1 VSNSAQDATPT
12 VRLAAIVL
20 AGGRSKRFGS
30 DKLGTVVH
38 GTPLLRHSVDAALAV
53 GASVVVVGPEHQGLP
68 AGVVTVR
75 EDPPLSGPYAAVAA
89 GLAAVDVDA
98 EIVLVLAGDLVDPAP
113 MLPRLLEAVRGAGGA
128 EAAVAVDASGLRQPL
143 LAAYR
148 VVPLLGGVSGVDP
161 VGRAASE
168 LLDGL
173 HAIEVHDEG
182 TSTRDID
189 TTADLAAEIP
199 PHA

>member
-1 VSNSAQDATPT
+1 MTIPAQDAPPTTP
-12 VRLAAIVL
+12 LAAIVL
-20 AGGRSKRFGS
+20 AGGRSKRFGG
-30 DKLGTVVH
+30 DKLETVVH
-38 GTPLLRHSVDAALAV
+38 GTPLVRHSVDAALAI
-53 GASVVVVGPEHQGLP
+53 GASVVVVGPEHDGLP

-89 GLAAVDVDA
+89 GLAAIDVDA

-113 MLPRLLEAVRGAGGA
+113 ILPRLLEALRGAGGA
-128 EAAVAVDASGLRQPL
+128 EVAVAVDASGLRQPL

-173 HAIEVHDEG
+173 HAIEVHDDAE
-182 TSTRDID
+182 STRDID
-189 TTADLAAEIP
+189 TRDDLDAETR
-199 PHA
+199 

>member
-1 VSNSAQDATPT
+1 MTDIPDGSTPT
-12 VRLAAIVL
+12 TGVAAIVL

-30 DKLGTVVH
+30 DKLETVVH
-38 GTPLLRHSVDAALAV
+38 GTPLVRHSVDAALAI
-53 GASVVVVGPEHQGLP
+53 GAAVVVVGPQHEGLP
-68 AGVVTVR
+68 AGVATVR

-89 GLAAVDVDA
+89 GLAAIDVDA

-113 MLPRLLEAVRGAGGA
+113 MLPRLLEALRGAGGA
-128 EAAVAVDASGLRQPL
+128 EVAVAVDASGLRQPL

-161 VGRAASE
+161 VGRAANE

-173 HAIEVHDEG
+173 HAIEVEDEDA
-182 TSTRDID
+182 STRDID
-189 TTADLAAEIP
+189 TRDDLDAETP
-199 PHA
+199 